1 MNARPKY
8 RTKQRDLLLRYLESM
23 PGVHITAGDVCEHF
37 ESQGMPI
44 GQTTVYRQLESMVDE
59 GLVQKYIID
68 ASDPA
73 CFEYVGGRHCETGVC
88 YHCKCEK
95 CGRLFH
101 VSAGEMNALSEYL
114 EKSQN
119 FILDPKRTVFY
130 GLCRSCA

>member
-1 MNARPKY
+1 MEKTSIPWK
-8 RTKQRDLLLRYLESM
+8 
-23 PGVHITAGDVCEHF
+23 
-37 ESQGMPI
+37 
-44 GQTTVYRQLESMVDE
+44 TVKGTQNSSLFS
-59 GLVQKYIID
+59 IID